1 MDEQINAAISQANI
15 RSSGV
20 ATDPRKADQ
29 LWLNFLQKGS
39 KNVFLCSNIYVIQ
52 RLRPHVPI
60 IIK

>member
-1 MDEQINAAISQANI
+1 MGGWMDKQINAAISQANI

-39 KNVFLCSNIYVIQ
+39 KNAYFYVAIFMSF
-52 RLRPHVPI
+52 RD
-60 IIK
+60 

>member
-1 MDEQINAAISQANI
+1 MDKQINAAISQANI

-39 KNVFLCSNIYVIQ
+39 KNAYFYVAIFMSF
-52 RLRPHVPI
+52 RD
-60 IIK
+60 